1 MRLVQRREWDETLES
16 LEGRGIDPN
25 RSRVLQTAVDD
36 PVADA
41 DQSVARELALQEVVQ
56 ILDRAIVA
64 ELPPGPGL
72 LGNDAARRILG
83 HEARRR
89 VEALDLPPHLER
101 ELAGTLG
108 EDGELE
114 ARRASVENEDRIV
127 RSRGNRHTSTMSS
140 ISGDPTRQSGCH
152 PSRNARDLVN
162 RPATTHPGDARVVI
176 EATVPTFRC

>member
-56 ILDRAIVA
+56 ILDRPIVA

-72 LGNDAARRILG
+72 LGNDAARRLLG
-83 HEARRR
+83 HEAGHR
-89 VEALDLPPHLER
+89 VEPP
-101 ELAGTLG
+101 
-108 EDGELE
+108 
-114 ARRASVENEDRIV
+114 ARPPDR
-127 RSRGNRHTSTMSS
+127 
-140 ISGDPTRQSGCH
+140 
-152 PSRNARDLVN
+152 
-162 RPATTHPGDARVVI
+162 
-176 EATVPTFRC
+176 